1 MAAFNNGFPVT
12 YPQMYYQPTI
22 PQVPQL
28 MQQQIPAQPQP
39 PTPAAF
45 PQTQSGIIW
54 VGSEQEAQSYPVA
67 PNNAVALW
75 DSSRPA
81 VYLKQADASGKP
93 VIKTYDLVERAET
106 PRTAPTPAQ
115 IEKDTPYAK
124 KIDVEALSATVEDLR
139 AELDGV
145 RKELSRKAARK
156 KEVTDDVE

>member
-12 YPQMYYQPTI
+12 YPQMFYQPAI
-22 PQVPQL
+22 PQM
-28 MQQQIPAQPQP
+28 MQPQIPAQPQP

-54 VGSEQEAQSYPVA
+54 VGSEQEAQNYPVA

-93 VIKTYDLVERAET
+93 VIKTYDLVERTEM
-106 PRTAPTPAQ
+106 PRTATAAVSVD
-115 IEKDTPYAK
+115 KDTPYAK
-124 KIDVEALSATVEDLR
+124 KIDVDALSATVDDLR
-139 AELDGV
+139 AELDGM
-145 RKELSRKAARK
+145 RKELSRKATRK
-156 KEVTDDVE
+156 KEADPDDE